1 MAIAFLG
8 RCFLL
13 SILSIWLECGI
24 SDFLLAVVS
33 PMCSVEL
40 FLDARARTSN
50 GYILYIDL
58 IIVVHCVHNLWTN
71 TTMIVQRMNQ
81 HNDDSSRV
89 IVLVLWVD
97 SSRVVVVVLWVAH
110 RYEYLQVRVYTQ
122 NEHLYLYFEVH
133 AVYRT
138 LINLA
143 QWQAHSDVPD
153 CTSGTSAR
161 TCTYDRNLGTYRNK
175 RYLYISK
182 YVYI

>member
-1 MAIAFLG
+1 MPPRQLLLARPIYPSAFCFAFCFVHLSSAVAFLG

-89 IVLVLWVD
+89 IVLVLWSTCSVP
-97 SSRVVVVVLWVAH
+97 
-110 RYEYLQVRVYTQ
+110 YLNKFSTVTSAQWRTR
-122 NEHLYLYFEVH
+122 LYLRY
-133 AVYRT
+133 
-138 LINLA
+138 I
-143 QWQAHSDVPD
+143 
-153 CTSGTSAR
+153 
-161 TCTYDRNLGTYRNK
+161 CTYLYLWQK
-175 RYLYISK
+175 PRYIQEQTLL
-182 YVYI
+182 VH